1 MVCGA
6 WPQNVVDERVGKV
19 YNPRVIRRF
28 HLRHRLAVA
37 ISSQKLQKE
46 PVAEI
51 DLLIRLRLRPGH
63 SNLLGMK

>member
-1 MVCGA
+1 MVCWS
-6 WPQNVVDERVGKV
+6 WPQNVVDELVGKV
-19 YNPRVIRRF
+19 YNPSVIRRF
-28 HLRHRLAVA
+28 QMRHRLAVA

-51 DLLIRLRLRPGH
+51 DLFIRLRLQPGH